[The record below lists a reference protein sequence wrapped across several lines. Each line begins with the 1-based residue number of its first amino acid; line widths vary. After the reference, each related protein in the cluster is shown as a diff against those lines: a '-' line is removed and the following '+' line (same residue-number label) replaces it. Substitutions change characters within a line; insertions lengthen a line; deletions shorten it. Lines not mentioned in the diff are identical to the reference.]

1 MSAWLSGGCSVLS
14 GLLFAGLLTAAPASA
29 LDVAEQHMGAT
40 DPLARWTQ
48 PDESATAKPGEV
60 IEGVRRGEEVRVVS
74 VREVNGRPKFVE
86 RDAKG
91 RRAAKDLVERAQAK
105 DDVVA
110 VAVDTK
116 VRVSASS
123 DDTKRSEQWALDMLG
138 AEDAWSAATGNGVVV
153 AVIDTGV
160 DGSHPDLSGALVSGY
175 NARTDQ
181 GDSTSPATDQHG
193 HGTHVAGTIAARA
206 GNGIGI
212 AGLAPD
218 ASVMPVKV
226 LGADGSGYTSDVAEG
241 IVWAVDHGAA
251 VLNMS
256 LGGGSSSVMEAAV
269 EYAVDEGATL
279 VAAAGNDG
287 SSSPFYPAAY
297 PGVLSVAAINSSGE
311 RASWSNYGSTLD
323 LAAPGVSVLSTLPGS
338 TYASWSGTSMASP
351 HVAASAALILELA
364 PTSDVGYLLTSTALD
379 LGSTGWDIY
388 YGHGGVRP
396 RVALDAVGGAPPEE
410 VEEPEPV
417 KKVWK
422 AKQSIKARKSIK
434 RTKTRKLRRL
444 SNQGVPVAKWTTK
457 SPRVCEVFHPGKRWL
472 VLGKRQGRCVLRVVV
487 PKTDDYRRLKARKV
501 IWVK

>member
-1 MSAWLSGGCSVLS
+1 MSAWLSGGSSALS

-29 LDVAEQHMGAT
+29 SDVAVQDIGAT
-40 DPLARWTQ
+40 DPPARWTQ
-48 PDESATAKPGEV
+48 ADESVYAKPGKV

-86 RDAKG
+86 REANG
-91 RRAAKDLVERAQAK
+91 RRAAKDLVERAQAR

-123 DDTKRSEQWALDMLG
+123 DDTYRSQQWALDMLE
-138 AEDAWSAATGNGVVV
+138 AEDAWSGATGDGVVV

-175 NARTDQ
+175 NARTDR
-181 GDSTSPATDQHG
+181 GDNTSPATDQHG
-193 HGTHVAGTIAARA
+193 HGTHVSGTIAARA

-226 LGADGSGYTSDVAEG
+226 LSASGSGYTSDVAEG
-241 IVWAVDHGAA
+241 IVWAVDNGAA

-256 LGGGSSSVMEAAV
+256 LGGGHSSVMEAAV
-269 EYAVDEGATL
+269 EYAVDQGATL

-287 SSSPFYPAAY
+287 SSVPFYPAAY

-323 LAAPGVSVLSTLPGS
+323 LAAPGVNVLSTLPGS
-338 TYASWSGTSMASP
+338 TYESWSGTSMATP

-364 PTSDVGYLLTSTALD
+364 PTSDVGALLTSTALD
-379 LGSTGWDIY
+379 LGSTGWDSY
-388 YGHGGVRP
+388 YGYGGVRP
-396 RVALDAVGGAPPEE
+396 REALDAVGGAPPEE
-410 VEEPEPV
+410 VQDPEPV
-417 KKVWK
+417 QEVRK
-422 AKQSIKARKSIK
+422 AKQSIKAPKSVK
-434 RTKTRKLRRL
+434 RSKMRKLPRF
-444 SNQGVPVAKWTTK
+444 SNQGAPVAKWRVK

-487 PKTDDYRRLKARKV
+487 PKTADYRRLKARKV
-501 IWVK
+501 TWVK